1 MADLGELF
9 AKLAAGDKLTPID
22 QMTLTQK
29 GQQLE
34 SALTMVNNISESG
47 TNDPY
52 FNNFYAQQGE
62 FGIIP
67 LEMARLGTNTA
78 QTISTGTGTILKPAD
93 AASAS
98 GRTFSHGLDYDVTEG
113 SIRLGSFD
121 SPAVF
126 LVWAYLRFSG
136 NSTGDRIL
144 SIFDADTGDPGSALV
159 TLDKEPAPATVSSIM
174 TATYI
179 WRNAGGSGDNLRIGV
194 NQDSGGDLNVDFW
207 RFSAVRL
214 H

>member
-1 MADLGELF
+1 MADLGTLF
-9 AKLAAGDKLTPID
+9 DKLAKDAGMSIGDRTALR
-22 QMTLTQK
+22 QK
-29 GQQLE
+29 GGQLE
-34 SALTMVNNISESG
+34 STITGYNNLFGAGEV
-47 TNDPY
+47 DPR
-52 FNNFYAQQGE
+52 FSNFFAEQGE